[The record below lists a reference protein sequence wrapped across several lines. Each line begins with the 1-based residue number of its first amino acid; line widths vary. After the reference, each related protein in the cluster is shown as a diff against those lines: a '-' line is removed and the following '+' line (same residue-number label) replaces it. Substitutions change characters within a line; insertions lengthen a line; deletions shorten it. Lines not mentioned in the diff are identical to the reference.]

1 MKRIL
6 AIIALFTTL
15 TAGAQ
20 NIITADNITV
30 EINNQ
35 TSRQGLIELRTNLAA
50 QGINFTYN
58 PQFDNSRKLISI
70 SYKIATTEG
79 VVLGE
84 AKQTSLVAPE
94 AKSKFILTKQNG
106 AFVATCVNNCN

>member
-15 TAGAQ
+15 SVGAQ

-35 TSRQGLIELRTNLAA
+35 TSREALMELRTNLAA

-58 PQFDNSRKLISI
+58 PQFDNTRKLVAI
-70 SYKIATTEG
+70 SYKIATTTG
-79 VVLGE
+79 TVIGE
-84 AKQTSLVAPE
+84 AQKVNLASPE

-106 AFVATCVNNCN
+106 AFTATCINNCN